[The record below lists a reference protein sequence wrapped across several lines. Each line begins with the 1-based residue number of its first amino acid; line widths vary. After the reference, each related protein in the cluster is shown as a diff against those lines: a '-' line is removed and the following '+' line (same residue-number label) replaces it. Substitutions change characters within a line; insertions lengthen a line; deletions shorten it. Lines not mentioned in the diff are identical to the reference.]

1 MFNEPLVGP
10 DFGSYPADDVKWLL
24 KDISY
29 MEIESNVEDRE
40 EAIQSG
46 QAHYSESLP
55 VEYQPTAEYQELFVE
70 AMNDNL
76 DRVAQAVAKV
86 TKLVVK
92 ERGNTV
98 VLASLAR
105 AGTPIGVLMRR
116 YAKENMGLDLPHYA
130 ISVIRD
136 RGLDKNAI
144 KYLLEH
150 HRAEDIVF
158 VDGWTGKGAITKEIE
173 ATVAGLNAEL
183 GVSLNPAIAV
193 LADPAQCVRYSGT
206 REDFL
211 IPSACMNST
220 ISGLVS
226 RTVLNDN
233 LIGESDYHGAKFYRE
248 FADNDYSN
256 VFVDAVAEVFRTIDH
271 TTVEEGE
278 VDDNPSWVGWKT
290 IQRVSREF
298 GIKNINLIKPGVGET
313 TRVLL
318 RRVPWKVLMK
328 RSELNSLTHIR
339 VLCEQRGAELVV
351 VEELPYSCIGIIY
364 PKYD

>member
-1 MFNEPLVGP
+1 MSNTPLVGP

-29 MEIESNVEDRE
+29 IELEANVEERE

-46 QAHYSESLP
+46 KAHYSESLP

-70 AMNDNL
+70 AMRDHTGT
-76 DRVAQAVAKV
+76 VAEAVAKV

-92 ERGNTV
+92 ERGPNV

-130 ISVIRD
+130 ISVIRG

-144 KYLLEH
+144 RYLVEN

-173 ATVAGLNAEL
+173 ATVAELNAEM
-183 GVSLNPAIAV
+183 GIQLNPAIAV

-206 REDFL
+206 RDDFL

-226 RTVLNDN
+226 RTVLNDD
-233 LIGESDYHGAKFYRE
+233 LIGPTDYHGAKFYQE

-256 VFVDAVAEVFRTIDH
+256 IFVDAVAEVFHTIDH
-271 TTVEEGE
+271 DSVDEGE
-278 VDDNPSWVGWKT
+278 VDDNPSWVGWET
-290 IQRVSREF
+290 IEKVSKEF
-298 GIKNINLIKPGVGET
+298 GIKDINLIKPGVGET

-328 RSELNSLTHIR
+328 RSELESLTHIR

-351 VEELPYSCIGIIY
+351 VDDLPYSCIGIIY
-364 PKYD
+364 PKYS

>member
-1 MFNEPLVGP
+1 MTNTPLVGP
-10 DFGSYPADDVKWLL
+10 EFGSYPAEDVKWLL

-29 MEIESNVEDRE
+29 IKLEADVEERE

-46 QAHYSESLP
+46 KAHYSESLP

-70 AMNDNL
+70 AMHDNL
-76 DRVAQAVAKV
+76 DKVAEAVARV

-92 ERGNTV
+92 ERGENV

-130 ISVIRD
+130 ISVIRG
-136 RGLDKNAI
+136 RGLDKNAV
-144 KYLLEH
+144 KYLMEN
-150 HRAEDIVF
+150 HRPEDIVF

-173 ATVAGLNAEL
+173 ATVAAVNAEL
-183 GVSLNPAIAV
+183 GIRLNPAIAV

-220 ISGLVS
+220 VSGLVS
-226 RTVLNDN
+226 RTVLNDD
-233 LIGESDYHGAKFYRE
+233 LIGETDFHGAKFYQE

-256 VFVDAVAEVFRTIDH
+256 VFVDAVTEVFKTIDNEA
-271 TTVEEGE
+271 VDEGE
-278 VDDNPSWVGWKT
+278 VDDSPSWIGWQT
-290 IQRVSREF
+290 IQNVSEEF
-298 GIKNINLIKPGVGET
+298 GIKDINLIKPGVGET

-328 RSELNSLTHIR
+328 RSELESLTHIR

-351 VEELPYSCIGIIY
+351 VDELPYSCIGIIY
-364 PKYD
+364 PKYS